1 MSEEVKNE
9 VAPAAPAADAAAPA
23 AEGEAKAKKSGKSIP
38 AGIAF
43 IRSTFNN
50 TQVSIAD
57 ARGGVISWS
66 SAGKA
71 GFKGSRKSTAFAATM
86 VAQDAARVAVAH
98 GHHAGSPQ
106 RLPCPQAQE
115 GLIMGRYTGPVCRQ
129 CRREGRKLFLKGAR
143 CYMAKCPIEQGTGAP
158 GMHVGRRAKK
168 MSEYGTQLR
177 QKQSLRRQYG
187 MGELQFHRFFEEA
200 LRREGI
206 TGEILLQ
213 MLEMRLDNI
222 VYRLGLAPS
231 RRAARQFVLHGHVLV
246 NDRKAAV
253 PSMVVKVGDFVSVKD
268 SAKSKD
274 AANRSVEAATGAQLP
289 VWIQFDRANLRA
301 EILAVPTRE
310 QIAPIVDEQAIVE
323 LYSR

>member
-1 MSEEVKNE
+1 
-9 VAPAAPAADAAAPA
+9 
-23 AEGEAKAKKSGKSIP
+23 
-38 AGIAF
+38 
-43 IRSTFNN
+43 
-50 TQVSIAD
+50 
-57 ARGGVISWS
+57 
-66 SAGKA
+66 
-71 GFKGSRKSTAFAATM
+71 
-86 VAQDAARVAVAH
+86 
-98 GHHAGSPQ
+98 
-106 RLPCPQAQE
+106 
-115 GLIMGRYTGPVCRQ
+115 MGRYTGPVCRQ

-177 QKQSLRRQYG
+177 QKQALRRQYG

-231 RRAARQFVLHGHVLV
+231 RRAARQFVLHGHILV

-253 PSMVVKVGDFVSVKD
+253 PSMVVKV
-268 SAKSKD
+268 
-274 AANRSVEAATGAQLP
+274 TGAQLP
-289 VWIQFDRANLRA
+289 VWMQFDRANLRA
-301 EILAVPTRE
+301 EVLAVPTRE